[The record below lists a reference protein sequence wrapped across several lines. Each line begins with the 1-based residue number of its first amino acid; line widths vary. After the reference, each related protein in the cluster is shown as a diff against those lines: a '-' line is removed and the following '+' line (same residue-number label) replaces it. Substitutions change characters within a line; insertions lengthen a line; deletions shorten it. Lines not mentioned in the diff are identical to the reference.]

1 MAWRKPVN
9 RLGWILLALGAS
21 SVLAEDASFYVVAS
35 YRLRHGTLPLG
46 WVALLAQPTWS
57 VAIVLVGL
65 VVLLFPDGRCP
76 LRAAVV
82 LWVYLVMAAVWM
94 VSAFGFTVSAI
105 ARHDI
110 HVDPERYPPGPYHPT
125 GSAAWSGNCPGL
137 GDPGD
142 RGGGLVSSGGP
153 GRQLPA
159 VFG

>member
-46 WVALLAQPTWS
+46 CGWRCWPSPTCPV

-65 VVLLFPDGRCP
+65 VVLLFPDGQLPASR
-76 LRAAVV
+76 LRWV

-110 HVDPERYPPGPYHPT
+110 HVDPSGNLQVLSHPT
-125 GSAAWSGNCPGL
+125 GSAAWWELC
-137 GDPGD
+137 
-142 RGGGLVSSGGP
+142 RT
-153 GRQLPA
+153 R
-159 VFG
+159 